1 MSLFMCVENES
12 STEAIVASG
21 STEQVFREI
30 PMPVRDSLRITWK
43 DWVRILGLENY
54 EGKGRV

>member
-1 MSLFMCVENES
+1 MCVENES
-12 STEAIVASG
+12 SIEDILAPG
-21 STEQVFREI
+21 STVQVFREF

-43 DWVRILGLENY
+43 DWVRILGLKNY